1 MITLTVKG
9 KDYPIKITTRTA
21 LDMEEK
27 LGTNPLNTILKIQ
40 RNEELPDLKTILV
53 MLHYSLQ
60 KLNHGISWNDTLQ
73 LFDDYCEDDGSIVT
87 IIELLLQAFIESG
100 LIKVEG
106 ENDPNF

>member
-27 LGTNPLNTILKIQ
+27 LGTNPLNAILKIQ
-40 RNEELPDLKTILV
+40 RNEELPDLKTLLI
-53 MLHYSLQ
+53 MLHFGLQ

-73 LFDDYCEDDGSIVT
+73 LFDDYCEEDGNIVAL
-87 IIELLLQAFIESG
+87 IELILDAFKESG
-100 LIKVEG
+100 LIKIG
-106 ENDPNF
+106 DDNDPNF

>member
-9 KDYPIKITTRTA
+9 KDYPIKITTRAA

-40 RNEELPDLKTILV
+40 RNEELPDLKTLLV

-73 LFDDYCEDDGSIVT
+73 LFDDYCEDDGDIVT
-87 IIELLLQAFIESG
+87 LLELIVDAFKESG
-100 LIKVEG
+100 LIKVAE
-106 ENDPNF
+106 ETDPNF